1 MRRDAMLG
9 AVLASFRPLAVAFF
23 VAFVVVGCSSSDGD
37 DVADTTSTE
46 APTTT
51 AAPPPTAVLTEE
63 VGVDA
68 AFRQGVARTDDGWIF
83 SVNQGLYRTD
93 DALTRVVENDAAIP
107 ADLMAEG
114 YDHLGDPDIADGIL
128 YVPLEQPDKERR
140 EQRMIWYDV
149 ATLEPIDSAPV
160 PQAHAAW
167 ISVDDG
173 VAYSMNEFDGDD
185 TILRYDVET
194 WEPLEPLVMSRSLDR
209 VQGGDVADGYLWLST
224 DDATDGL
231 YRVDLD
237 TGQVDTVGALGH
249 PDGEG
254 EGIDATDLPSG
265 ELHAL
270 SIDAS
275 LVPVWFEHFRLED

>member
-1 MRRDAMLG
+1 MRAHCRLFTFG
-9 AVLASFRPLAVAFF
+9 LALALVA
-23 VAFVVVGCSSSDGD
+23 GCSSSDGD
-37 DVADTTSTE
+37 VADDAATSLE
-46 APTTT
+46 APSST

-93 DALTRVVENDAAIP
+93 DALSRLVENDAAIP
-107 ADLMAEG
+107 ADLLAEG

-128 YVPLEQPDKERR
+128 FVPLEQPDKERM
-140 EQRMIWYDV
+140 EQRMIWYD
-149 ATLEPIDSAPV
+149 AETLEPLDSAPV

-167 ISVDDG
+167 VSVDDG

-185 TILRYDVET
+185 AVTRYDVET
-194 WEPLEPLVMSRSLDR
+194 WEPLEPIVLSQSVDR
-209 VQGGDVADGYLWLST
+209 IQGGDVADGYLWLSA
-224 DDATDGL
+224 DDETDGL

-237 TGQVDTVGALGH
+237 TGQVDAVGALGH

-265 ELHAL
+265 QLHAL
-270 SIDAS
+270 SIDVS